1 MRKSEKNEFMY
12 LFIALRPL
20 MRGFEFCRPVVVV
33 DGSHLRARL
42 AINFASKTWE
52 KT

>member
-1 MRKSEKNEFMY
+1 MY

-33 DGSHLRARL
+33 DGSHLSGAYTGTFVSANTL
-42 AINFASKTWE
+42 DGAGMSCC
-52 KT
+52 